1 MKIQELSKRELKYIN
16 GGASFA
22 YRVGQLIRFAFK
34 ATSPAGYTEF
44 ITEVIVNEVMSE

>member
-34 ATSPAGYTEF
+34 SQTPAGQAEF
-44 ITEVIVNEVMSE
+44 IAEVIVNEVI